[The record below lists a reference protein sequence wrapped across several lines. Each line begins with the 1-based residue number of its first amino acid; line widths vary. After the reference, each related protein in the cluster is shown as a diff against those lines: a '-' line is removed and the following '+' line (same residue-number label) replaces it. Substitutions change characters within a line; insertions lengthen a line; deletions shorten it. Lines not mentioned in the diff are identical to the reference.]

1 MAQPAACLLDVYN
14 TLLSYN
20 FVPHRAEMPLL
31 AGVTPEVWGH
41 VYSQFGPALGLG
53 QMTKAEAFER
63 LLTTSGAT
71 PRPEL
76 IRALVDRD
84 RDLLLAGARLYDDAL
99 PFLRELRSRG
109 VRTVIVSNCSE
120 NTRALLQKRGV
131 AGLADD
137 LVLSCEVGVEKPA
150 PEIYRLALDLAG
162 VTAQQAVFVDDQPA
176 FCAGAAALGIIAVQI
191 VRGEHNGKVPA
202 PGTAVVRSLA
212 EVQAMFWP
220 DRP

>member
-1 MAQPAACLLDVYN
+1 MAQPAACLVDVYD

-20 FVPHRAEMPLL
+20 FVPHRAELPVL

-41 VYSQFGPALGLG
+41 VYSRFGQALGLG

-63 LLTTSGAT
+63 LLTASGAD

-76 IRALVDRD
+76 IRALVDTD
-84 RDLLLAGARLYDDAL
+84 RDLLLAGAQLYDDSL
-99 PFLRELRSRG
+99 PFLQDLRSRG
-109 VRTVIVSNCSE
+109 VRIVIVSNCSE

-131 AGLADD
+131 ADLADD

-162 VTAQQAVFVDDQPA
+162 VTEPQAVFVDDQPA
-176 FCAGAAALGIIAVQI
+176 FCAGAAALGITAVQI

-212 EVQAMFWP
+212 EVQAMFWA
-220 DRP
+220 

>member
-1 MAQPAACLLDVYN
+1 VAQPAACLVDVYD

-20 FVPHRAEMPLL
+20 FVPHRAEMPVL
-31 AGVTPEVWGH
+31 AGVTPEVWGGI
-41 VYSQFGPALGLG
+41 YSQFGQVLGLG

-63 LLTTSGAT
+63 LLAASGAV

-84 RDLLLAGARLYDDAL
+84 RDLLLAGAQLYDDSL
-99 PFLRELRSRG
+99 PFLQDLRSRG
-109 VRTVIVSNCSE
+109 VRIVIVSNCSE

-131 AGLADD
+131 ADLADD

-162 VTAQQAVFVDDQPA
+162 ATAPQAVFVDDQPA
-176 FCAGAAALGIIAVQI
+176 FCAGAAALGIAAVQV

-202 PGTAVVRSLA
+202 PGTTVVRSLA
-212 EVQAMFWP
+212 AVQAMFWA
-220 DRP
+220 

>member
-1 MAQPAACLLDVYN
+1 MAQPAACLVDVYD

-31 AGVTPEVWGH
+31 AGVTPEVWGGI
-41 VYSQFGPALGLG
+41 YSQFGQALGLG

-63 LLTTSGAT
+63 LLAASGAV

-84 RDLLLAGARLYDDAL
+84 RDLLLAGAQLYDDSL
-99 PFLRELRSRG
+99 PFLQDLRSRG
-109 VRTVIVSNCSE
+109 VRIVIVSNCSE

-131 AGLADD
+131 ADLADN

-162 VTAQQAVFVDDQPA
+162 VTVPQAVFVDDQPA
-176 FCAGAAALGIIAVQI
+176 FCAGAAALGITAVQI

-202 PGTAVVRSLA
+202 PGTTVVRSLA
-212 EVQAMFWP
+212 AVQAMFWA
-220 DRP
+220 

>member
-1 MAQPAACLLDVYN
+1 VAQPAACLVDVYD

-20 FVPHRAEMPLL
+20 FVPHRAEMPVL
-31 AGVTPEVWGH
+31 AGVTPEVWGR
-41 VYSQFGPALGLG
+41 VYSQFGQALGLG
-53 QMTKAEAFER
+53 QMTKADAFER
-63 LLTTSGAT
+63 TLAESGTA

-84 RDLLLAGARLYDDAL
+84 RDLLLTWARLYDDAL
-99 PFLRELRSRG
+99 PFLQDLRSRG
-109 VRTVIVSNCSE
+109 VRIVIVSNCSE
-120 NTRALLQKRGV
+120 NTRALLRKRGV
-131 AGLADD
+131 ADLADD
-137 LVLSCEVGVEKPA
+137 LVLSCEVGLEKPA
-150 PEIYRLALDLAG
+150 PEIYRLTLDLAG

-176 FCAGAAALGIIAVQI
+176 FCAGAAALGITAVQI

-220 DRP
+220 

>member
-1 MAQPAACLLDVYN
+1 VAQPAACLVDVYD

-20 FVPHRAEMPLL
+20 FVPHRAEMPVL
-31 AGVTPEVWGH
+31 AGVTPEVWGGI
-41 VYSQFGPALGLG
+41 YSQFGQALGLG

-63 LLTTSGAT
+63 LLAASGAV

-76 IRALVDRD
+76 VRALVDRD
-84 RDLLLAGARLYDDAL
+84 RDLLLAGAQLYEDSL
-99 PFLRELRSRG
+99 PFLQDLRSRG
-109 VRTVIVSNCSE
+109 VRIVVVSNCSE

-131 AGLADD
+131 ADLADD

-162 VTAQQAVFVDDQPA
+162 VTAPQAVFVDDQPA
-176 FCAGAAALGIIAVQI
+176 FCAGAATLGITAVQV

-202 PGTAVVRSLA
+202 PGTTVVRSLA
-212 EVQAMFWP
+212 AVQAMFWA
-220 DRP
+220 